1 MIKKYAQSGFSL
13 VETLVAITIL
23 LLVIIGPMTISMST
37 SRSTSYSSEQVV
49 AYFLAQQGIEIAQ
62 KARDDIILNSFLP
75 PSNGNYDPIAWSNF
89 TNSAVGPYANCF
101 NSAGCSLEI
110 ISGGIGAG
118 TVCSGSNCRLYYD
131 FSREPDRYNYDNSG
145 TISPYTRSVRFIQVN
160 DHEIRVVSRVY
171 WQTGTRRDY
180 QEVILET
187 SLFNVYANY

>member
-62 KARDDIILNSFLP
+62 KARDDIILNNFLP
-75 PSNGNYDPIAWSNF
+75 STDGNFVANPWTTF
-89 TNSAVGPYANCF
+89 VNSATGPYANCF
-101 NSAGCSLEI
+101 NAAGCSLEM
-110 ISGGIGAG
+110 SGGGLAAG
-118 TVCSGSNCRLYYD
+118 SVCTGTNCRLYYD
-131 FSREPDRYNYDNSG
+131 SGREPDRYNYDNSG
-145 TISPYTRSVRFIQVN
+145 TISPYTRTVRFIQVN
-160 DHEIRVVSRVY
+160 SNEVRVVSRVY
-171 WQTGTRRDY
+171 WQTGTRRDF

-187 SLFNVYANY
+187 SLFNVYGN